1 MLLFSTYFLSAQNGN
16 SCEESIE
23 IIAGDYY
30 VDNISGDTYSLDC
43 TELDSYDNSNLEWF
57 SYVPDQNIFVTV
69 TSDLESNQNDD
80 TRLHVYEGPCDNLV
94 CP

>member
-30 VDNISGDTYSLDC
+30 VDNISGDSYSLNC
-43 TELDSYDNSNLEWF
+43 TELDDNNSNLRMVF
-57 SYVPDQNIFVTV
+57 LCI
-69 TSDLESNQNDD
+69 
-80 TRLHVYEGPCDNLV
+80 
-94 CP
+94 

>member
-43 TELDSYDNSNLEWF
+43 TELDSYDNANLEWF
-57 SYVPDQNIFVTV
+57 SYVSDQNIFVTI
-69 TSDLESNQNDD
+69 TSDLNPIKMMTQGFMCMKDP
-80 TRLHVYEGPCDNLV
+80 VII
-94 CP
+94 